1 MLFKWMKIL
10 LIVSLTVATVSLMI
24 IYLDITSAAF
34 SLGINFALM
43 FWFTLFESQFKPKLN
58 STYFNSQP
66 FEKQGN
72 WYKKL
77 GIEGYRTILTKIG
90 WEKMRQQQTPIKK
103 DLRAFQVYERASR
116 VAEVGHLVIGGI
128 ILIITAYVILVYS
141 IKDALWLILFNLF
154 LNIYPILLQRYTRPR
169 LQRMIK
175 KFEVTKLTSV

>member
-1 MLFKWMKIL
+1 MKML
-10 LIVSLTVATVSLMI
+10 LIVGLTVATVSLMI
-24 IYLDITSAAF
+24 LYLDITSAAF
-34 SLGINFALM
+34 SLGVNFALM
-43 FWFTLFESQFKPKLN
+43 FWFTLFESQLKPKLN

-66 FEKQGN
+66 FEKQGK

-77 GIEGYRTILTKIG
+77 GVEGYRTILTKIG

-128 ILIITAYVILVYS
+128 VLIITTYVILMYS
-141 IKDALWLILFNLF
+141 IKDALWLILFNLV

-175 KFEVTKLTSV
+175 KFEVTELTSV